1 MVGLNMV
8 MAVEMIIAVVD
19 GMMKVVVVMVLGR
32 MVLVLG
38 WA

>member
-1 MVGLNMV
+1 MVV
-8 MAVEMIIAVVD
+8 VVEMMVAVVD
-19 GMMKVVVVMVLGR
+19 GVMKVVVMMLGR

>member
-8 MAVEMIIAVVD
+8 MAVEMIVAVVD
-19 GMMKVVVVMVLGR
+19 GMMKVVVMVLGR